1 VSTDE
6 YSLQQE
12 AAGPLSFIAA
22 ARYQAD
28 VSGGLPKHQIV
39 QLFRDYF
46 RDSAEWETNIGIRP
60 TSDWLRCN
68 ASGHR

>member
-46 RDSAEWETNIGIRP
+46 RDFPEWGANISILL
-60 TSDWLRCN
+60 TSERQRCN
-68 ASGHR
+68 AFGP